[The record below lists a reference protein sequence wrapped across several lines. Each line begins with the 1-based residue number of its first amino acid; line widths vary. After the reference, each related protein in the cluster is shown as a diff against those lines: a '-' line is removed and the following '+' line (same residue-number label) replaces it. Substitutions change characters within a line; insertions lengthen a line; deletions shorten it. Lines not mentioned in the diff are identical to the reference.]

1 MTMFSLTVFKI
12 LLLEVGSLLGHAQ
25 WFPGSKR
32 IKFSVKN
39 QKNLWYLLQLLEK
52 WLPYKLSR
60 FWMVFNFFLFC
71 LTLSVPE
78 KLKTWIF
85 EIPVIT
91 QDLNINN
98 LRTTSAKSININTIR
113 KLLEYSLKG
122 AGTKTIFILRVLG
135 ILRSEGRSVLWAA
148 QQRSGSK
155 GVKVPVKNQ
164 KHIGN
169 LLILREKWLT

>member
-1 MTMFSLTVFKI
+1 MKLVENWLT
-12 LLLEVGSLLGHAQ
+12 
-25 WFPGSKR
+25 
-32 IKFSVKN
+32 
-39 QKNLWYLLQLLEK
+39 
-52 WLPYKLSR
+52 YKLKR
-60 FWMVFNFFLFC
+60 FWMVFNFFWFC

-78 KLKTWIF
+78 NLKTWIF

-98 LRTTSAKSININTIR
+98 LRTTSAKSINLNTIR

-122 AGTKTIFILRVLG
+122 TGEKTVFILRVSG

-164 KHIGN
+164 KNIGN
-169 LLILREKWLT
+169 LLILILFQSRKNCFLRCQ

>member
-1 MTMFSLTVFKI
+1 MRL
-12 LLLEVGSLLGHAQ
+12 
-25 WFPGSKR
+25 
-32 IKFSVKN
+32 VKN
-39 QKNLWYLLQLLEK
+39 
-52 WLPYKLSR
+52 WLTYKLKR
-60 FWMVFNFFLFC
+60 FWMVLIFFWFC

-98 LRTTSAKSININTIR
+98 LRTTSAKSINLNTIR

-122 AGTKTIFILRVLG
+122 AGEKTVFILRVSG
-135 ILRSEGRSVLWAA
+135 ILRSEGRSVLSAA
-148 QQRSGSK
+148 QRRSGSK

-164 KHIGN
+164 KHISN
-169 LLILREKWLT
+169 LLILLEKWLT

>member
-1 MTMFSLTVFKI
+1 MFVLTVLEI
-12 LLLEVGSLLGHAQ
+12 LLFKSRLLFLPTQ
-25 WFPGSKR
+25 WSTGSKTV
-32 IKFSVKN
+32 KASVTK
-39 QKNLWYLLQLLEK
+39 QKYIWNLLRLVEN
-52 WLPYKLSR
+52 WLTYKLKR
-60 FWMVFNFFLFC
+60 FGWMVFNFFLFC

>member
-1 MTMFSLTVFKI
+1 
-12 LLLEVGSLLGHAQ
+12 
-25 WFPGSKR
+25 
-32 IKFSVKN
+32 
-39 QKNLWYLLQLLEK
+39 
-52 WLPYKLSR
+52 
-60 FWMVFNFFLFC
+60 MVFNFFLFC

-135 ILRSEGRSVLWAA
+135 ILRSEGRSVL
-148 QQRSGSK
+148 
-155 GVKVPVKNQ
+155 
-164 KHIGN
+164 
-169 LLILREKWLT
+169 

>member
-1 MTMFSLTVFKI
+1 MRL
-12 LLLEVGSLLGHAQ
+12 
-25 WFPGSKR
+25 
-32 IKFSVKN
+32 VKN
-39 QKNLWYLLQLLEK
+39 
-52 WLPYKLSR
+52 WLTYKPKR
-60 FWMVFNFFLFC
+60 FWMVLNFFWFC

-91 QDLNINN
+91 QGLNINN
-98 LRTTSAKSININTIR
+98 LRTTSAKSINLNTIR

-122 AGTKTIFILRVLG
+122 TGEKTVFILRVSG

-164 KHIGN
+164 KNIGN
-169 LLILREKWLT
+169 LLILILFQSRKNCFLRCQ